1 MRTCTIS
8 EAAELTGLSRKAI
21 ARRVDRGTLRSVVR
35 DGRRRIPVSELERAG
50 LLPDEGDVFD
60 PERLLLPSSN
70 SAEAAIPAD
79 ALVAFL
85 REMFDRFERQAGE
98 LAQYRALTTQAES
111 LRMAGELADLRTRLA
126 ALESPA
132 EPAHEPAA
140 PPHGTPQPA
149 GDPRDRTL
157 WLPGQLEGVR
167 VPRPDGSDRSPP
179 LAYGLAAPQSL
190 QPRRRGFPRGF
201 RFAAEAL
208 FIVAVAVGAW
218 SAHLQPMAIVAG
230 MALAWVLAA
239 IFEALSWR
247 QRRPGAVRIPPPQPR
262 A

>member
-21 ARRVDRGTLRSVVR
+21 ARRVDRGTLRSVVKN
-35 DGRRRIPVSELERAG
+35 GRRRIPVSELERAG
-50 LLPDEGDVFD
+50 LLPDEGEVFD
-60 PERLLLPSSN
+60 PQRLLLPASN
-70 SAEAAIPAD
+70 SAGAAIPAD

-126 ALESPA
+126 ALESPSRPA
-132 EPAHEPAA
+132 PEPAPA
-140 PPHGTPQPA
+140 HGTPQPV
-149 GDPRDRTL
+149 GEPGDRTL
-157 WLPGQLEGVR
+157 WLPGQREGVP
-167 VPRPDGSDRSPP
+167 VPRPDGNDRTVRP
-179 LAYGLAAPQSL
+179 AYDLAAAQAL
-190 QPRRRGFPRGF
+190 QRPRRGFPRGF

-208 FIVAVAVGAW
+208 FIVAVALGAW
-218 SAHLQPMAIVAG
+218 SAHLKPLAIVAG

-239 IFEALSWR
+239 LFEALSWR
-247 QRRPGAVRIPPPQPR
+247 QRRGQALRIPPPQSR
-262 A
+262 

>member
-1 MRTCTIS
+1 VRTCTIS

-35 DGRRRIPVSELERAG
+35 NGRRRIPVSELERAG

-60 PERLLLPSSN
+60 PERLLLPASN
-70 SAEAAIPAD
+70 SGGAAIPAD

-132 EPAHEPAA
+132 RSAPEAAQPAQAA
-140 PPHGTPQPA
+140 PASPSEPG
-149 GDPRDRTL
+149 DRTL
-157 WLPGQLEGVR
+157 WLPGQPEGVP
-167 VPRPDGSDRSPP
+167 VPRLDGSDRPFRP
-179 LAYGLAAPQSL
+179 AYDLAAAQAL
-190 QPRRRGFPRGF
+190 QRPRRGFPRGF

-208 FIVAVAVGAW
+208 FIVAVALGAW
-218 SAHLQPMAIVAG
+218 SAHLKPIAIVAG
-230 MALAWVLAA
+230 MALAWLLAA

-247 QRRPGAVRIPPPQPR
+247 QRRAQAFRIPPPQPR
-262 A
+262 